1 MDEKFMLNDTLAD
14 AKTALTAYQTAISES
29 ANIELRQTYQQIRN
43 SCESFQYE
51 VFKIANAKGY
61 YKPAQAA
68 TQEEITTVKN
78 ELSNS

>member
-1 MDEKFMLNDTLAD
+1 MEEKYMVNDTLDA
-14 AKTALTAYQTAISES
+14 AKTALTSYQTAISES
-29 ANIELRQTYQQIRN
+29 ANIELRQTFQQLRN

-51 VFKIANAKGY
+51 VYKIANAKGY

-78 ELSNS
+78 ELSN

>member
-1 MDEKFMLNDTLAD
+1 M
-14 AKTALTAYQTAISES
+14 
-29 ANIELRQTYQQIRN
+29 TYQQIRN

-68 TQEEITTVKN
+68 TQEEITTVKKMN
-78 ELSNS
+78 

>member
-1 MDEKFMLNDTLAD
+1 MEEKYMVNDTLSGI
-14 AKTALTAYQTAISES
+14 KSELTAYQTAISES